1 MDLEFKKLQMELEY
15 NFIQDTK
22 VIPEFITGR
31 KFTHKKCFDISQNLF
46 YFLRKLYSG
55 EVLPSNEV
63 KNIFIEILGCINDM
77 LDIDSVIA
85 LEYHR
90 YILDI
95 VSFYKEV
102 AIENELYET
111 AENLNRF
118 FELMADIKK

>member
-1 MDLEFKKLQMELEY
+1 MELEY

-22 VIPEFITGR
+22 VIPEFITCR

-55 EVLPSNEV
+55 KVLPSNEI

-77 LDIDSVIA
+77 LDIDSVVA